1 MNACFVLMICCVAEE
16 LHSLYV
22 ELTLLD
28 RQLVY
33 YNKHA
38 GLYVDIACYP
48 CTAVTH
54 DSEVS

>member
-1 MNACFVLMICCVAEE
+1 MCGFMLVSHCCAEQ

-28 RQLVY
+28 GQCVY

-38 GLYVDIACYP
+38 GL
-48 CTAVTH
+48 
-54 DSEVS
+54 